1 MQTMNLSDVPPTFH
15 LRNGFLEV
23 HQCESLNN
31 KHSGANLYGLPI
43 YLIEMIREDANFE
56 STMNSTLYSKV

>member
-1 MQTMNLSDVPPTFH
+1 MQTKKLSDVPPTFH
-15 LRNGFLEV
+15 LTNVFLEV